1 MAILIIIKSEKMENN
16 SQRRENTSRL
26 GYLAAAVLGVA
37 AGLLAK
43 SIYDD
48 IQETVKYEDEW

>member
-1 MAILIIIKSEKMENN
+1 MENN

-26 GYLAAAVLGVA
+26 GYLAAAVLGVT